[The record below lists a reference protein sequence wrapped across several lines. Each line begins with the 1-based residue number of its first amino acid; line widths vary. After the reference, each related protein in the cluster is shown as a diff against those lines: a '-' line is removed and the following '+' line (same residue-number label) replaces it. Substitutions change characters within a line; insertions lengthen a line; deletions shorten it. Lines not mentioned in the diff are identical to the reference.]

1 MFCTYSDRVRHGRL
15 VLQLLVESGFTQYSV
30 AAHPA
35 MRNRG
40 SKSTCEII
48 LYNSDYCL
56 ILEVIVLLTLRVQSQ
71 TFVLINFW
79 MQFPKLC
86 VKLYDL
92 LIQGRR
98 HQSGWS
104 GFNLTTFQ
112 VKVCIEE
119 RGTIVAQAQKII
131 RLSPPAQARK

>member
-1 MFCTYSDRVRHGRL
+1 MPWTGHSHSKFIFMHYSLH
-15 VLQLLVESGFTQYSV
+15 
-30 AAHPA
+30 
-35 MRNRG
+35 
-40 SKSTCEII
+40 
-48 LYNSDYCL
+48 CL
-56 ILEVIVLLTLRVQSQ
+56 SQ
-71 TFVLINFW
+71 VVPCNT
-79 MQFPKLC
+79 
-86 VKLYDL
+86 
-92 LIQGRR
+92 QGRR